1 LTRIFVDTNVLFPFS
16 VMDLML
22 APSEDGVHDVMWTDR
37 LLDEWERVIVRERQR
52 SADAAAGITAAVREF
67 FADTR
72 VPEETY
78 LGVVDSIDGPDSDD
92 RFHIAAA
99 IAAQVSTLI
108 TWNTADF
115 QSAALERNGVVV
127 MDPDTYLQGLLDEI
141 PGEVVATIRRLA
153 AGKRCPPMAAT
164 DLADALAKAGVPLF
178 ADAVRDRLAQHHG
191 NPA

>member
-1 LTRIFVDTNVLFPFS
+1 MTRIFVDTNVLFPFS

-22 APSEDGVHDVMWTDR
+22 ALSEDGVHDVMWTDQ

-52 SADAAAGITAAVREF
+52 SADAAAGITSAIREF

-78 LGVVDSIDGPDSDD
+78 LAMVDSIDSPDPDD

-99 IAAQVSTLI
+99 ITAQVSRLI
-108 TWNTADF
+108 TWNAADF
-115 QSAALERNGVVV
+115 QSTALEQNGVAV
-127 MDPDTYLQGLLDEI
+127 MDPDTYLQGLLHEI
-141 PGEVVATIRRLA
+141 PDEVAATMQRLA
-153 AGKRCPPMAAT
+153 AGKRRPPMTAT

-178 ADAVRDRLAQHHG
+178 ADAVRDRLAQHRG
-191 NPA
+191 TPA